1 MSAPP
6 AVQVAAA
13 ICLKSQFPRAST
25 VRHLNRMTCGV
36 RTGGEFAQS
45 SAVRE
50 HVAEQPP
57 DKFESVDKIQSRPT
71 NHDLWDT
78 FIFVDIWSCKFPDN
92 LFAGTSPPF

>member
-13 ICLKSQFPRAST
+13 ACLKSQFTRAST
-25 VRHLNRMTCGV
+25 VRRRKSHGV
-36 RTGGEFAQS
+36 QRAHGEFAQS